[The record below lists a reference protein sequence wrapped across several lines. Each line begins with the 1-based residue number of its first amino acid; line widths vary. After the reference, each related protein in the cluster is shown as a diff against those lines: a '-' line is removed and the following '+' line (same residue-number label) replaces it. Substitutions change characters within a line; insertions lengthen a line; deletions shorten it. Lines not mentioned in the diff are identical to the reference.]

1 MFEGHDQT
9 VFDLLAERRLVG
21 LEQLELAQAEHWA
34 TGKAFASVL
43 LDLGLIDK
51 PALLLAV
58 ADHLGAV
65 YADAVPASLPGP
77 ALALVD
83 GNLARS
89 YGVAPL
95 RADAASIALLAVDPF
110 NVQLTGDLAFVLERE
125 VRLTVA
131 DPERVSALIRQHY
144 GEEENSL
151 AELAR
156 ELGSAATAV
165 TDSDAIAEADLE
177 QMAGQTPII
186 RFVNLVLSQAIKDR
200 ASDIHFEPFER
211 EFKIRCRVDGALREL
226 APPPKALALSLIH
239 I

>member
-51 PALLLAV
+51 PALLHAV

-65 YADAVPASLPGP
+65 YAEAVPASLPGP

-95 RADAASIALLAVDPF
+95 QADAASIALLAVDPF

-156 ELGSAATAV
+156 ELGSAATTV
-165 TDSDAIAEADLE
+165 TDSDVIAEADLE

-186 RFVNLVLSQAIKDR
+186 RFVNLVLTQPDS
-200 ASDIHFEPFER
+200 
-211 EFKIRCRVDGALREL
+211 CN
-226 APPPKALALSLIH
+226 
-239 I
+239 